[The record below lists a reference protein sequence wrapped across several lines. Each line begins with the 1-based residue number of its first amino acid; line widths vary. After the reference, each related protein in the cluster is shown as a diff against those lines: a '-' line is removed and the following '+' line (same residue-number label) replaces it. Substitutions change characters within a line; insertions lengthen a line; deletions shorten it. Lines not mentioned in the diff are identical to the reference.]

1 MPKLFKSLLLIITW
15 LCSLSTAFAAKES
28 VTFGYTY
35 VLVTNNTNESININ
49 PAINTDDDAFRNS
62 THWQGSAVTL
72 SPYET
77 KEVLRFDR
85 DAGLH
90 TSNRY
95 QFTVNVSNE
104 TYPAQDLQFTFD
116 VKAKTVFGSD
126 IKASMTLPGSL
137 NQPILSVNGLEH
149 YKATFWDPAYSLSAR
164 SWMKT
169 AHINNNYHFVIDKN
183 IAAINDT
190 PSNHTISV
198 LTYNT
203 QLMPFYAGAVDK
215 LNQPKIRV
223 KDIPAKIANYDVVVL
238 EELFDH
244 DLRETITNEMK
255 QYYPNMTAVVGS
267 NTSKPLTGGV
277 MIFSKWPIVNEKR
290 IVYDA
295 SSGLDALSAKGA
307 AYAAINKNGKIYHLF
322 GTHLQAGDDDESVR
336 SRRKQ
341 LSELANFIDLMNVPA
356 NEPVLLAGDFNID
369 EFSKEAQ
376 DLLSLLNVTAPANIG
391 FRYSVDNLTNS
402 MNVGKDRK
410 RLDYILYRNT
420 NSKPI
425 AAINNVYILRDL
437 NNESMWP
444 AFDLSDHYPTD
455 SYFAF

>member
-1 MPKLFKSLLLIITW
+1 
-15 LCSLSTAFAAKES
+15 
-28 VTFGYTY
+28 
-35 VLVTNNTNESININ
+35 
-49 PAINTDDDAFRNS
+49 
-62 THWQGSAVTL
+62 
-72 SPYET
+72 
-77 KEVLRFDR
+77 
-85 DAGLH
+85 
-90 TSNRY
+90 
-95 QFTVNVSNE
+95 
-104 TYPAQDLQFTFD
+104 
-116 VKAKTVFGSD
+116 
-126 IKASMTLPGSL
+126 
-137 NQPILSVNGLEH
+137 
-149 YKATFWDPAYSLSAR
+149 
-164 SWMKT
+164 
-169 AHINNNYHFVIDKN
+169 
-183 IAAINDT
+183 
-190 PSNHTISV
+190 
-198 LTYNT
+198 
-203 QLMPFYAGAVDK
+203 MPFYAGAVDK

-244 DLRETITNEMK
+244 YLRETITNEIK

-267 NTSKPLTGGV
+267 DTSRPLTGGV

-336 SRRKQ
+336 TRRKQ
-341 LSELANFIDLMNVPA
+341 LSELANFVDLMNVPA

-376 DLLSLLNVTAPANIG
+376 DLLSLLNVTAPDNIG

-425 AAINNVYILRDL
+425 VAINNVYILRDL
-437 NNESMWP
+437 NNENMWP